1 MTDAPQDSVSGS
13 VSGSAASDAGL
24 DEGPPAPVGIVV
36 GVDLSPSS
44 QGALNWAADTAA
56 VYGVPLT
63 VLVAHPDAEGDVEVA
78 EYAEDLEG
86 GVQTAV
92 AGVRARHPTWWC
104 TASATR
110 PRPCSRC

>member
-1 MTDAPQDSVSGS
+1 MTDAPQDSASGTVSNP
-13 VSGSAASDAGL
+13 VASDPAP
-24 DEGPPAPVGIVV
+24 DEGLPAAVGVVV

-63 VLVAHPDAEGDVEVA
+63 VLVAHPDAEGDVEVE

-86 GVQTAV
+86 GV
-92 AGVRARHPTWWC
+92 
-104 TASATR
+104 
-110 PRPCSRC
+110 